1 MIENAFVKLYQM
13 LVDNI
18 DFSTDDFLIMVEE
31 TLKRETSTKDLE
43 TIKSRINA
51 YQNKIDNL
59 VELKLEN
66 MINEEQYARKFNELN
81 KKLSSSKKQL
91 EKIEK
96 ISESKAEIKTRLN
109 EFKRVLNNGTKTDKF
124 DQDLFE
130 AMVDKIILG
139 GYDENGKKDPYMLA
153 FILHGGFI
161 QTDLSDEKESGFMK
175 MMEFDLDYDHY
186 QFERDE
192 DGSLHKSLLKK
203 VRVIAGFSNE
213 IQEDRNHNIDDIKKK
228 VYLESKEFMGDK
240 TGKEIAEELGMA
252 PTSVSRY
259 IKILKE
265 G

>member
-1 MIENAFVKLYQM
+1 
-13 LVDNI
+13 
-18 DFSTDDFLIMVEE
+18 
-31 TLKRETSTKDLE
+31 
-43 TIKSRINA
+43 
-51 YQNKIDNL
+51 
-59 VELKLEN
+59 
-66 MINEEQYARKFNELN
+66 
-81 KKLSSSKKQL
+81 
-91 EKIEK
+91 
-96 ISESKAEIKTRLN
+96 
-109 EFKRVLNNGTKTDKF
+109 
-124 DQDLFE
+124 
-130 AMVDKIILG
+130 
-139 GYDENGKKDPYMLA
+139 MLA